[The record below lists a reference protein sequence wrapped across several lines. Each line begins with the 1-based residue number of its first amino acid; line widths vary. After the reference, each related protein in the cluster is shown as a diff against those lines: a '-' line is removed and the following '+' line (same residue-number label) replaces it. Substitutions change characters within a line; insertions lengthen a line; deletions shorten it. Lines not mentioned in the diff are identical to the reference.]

1 MLLDH
6 FGRPALE
13 EADYAFLTVTIAF
26 FEETRVL
33 GVDYASFLIQYD
45 EDGKTKAHGIAQS
58 LHRGLSKLL
67 SGFVAFVA
75 RVIVDVDEDEVIF
88 DDATDGG
95 VSLGE
100 IGKAQAPRTPVSTHL
115 THNELTFRPCSS
127 ERLVNLFQWVRL
139 FVIHARQSC
148 LCHRCDCAAE
158 HDCSQ
163 YLSHTWF
170 VFLRHKDTKK

>member
-1 MLLDH
+1 MLFDH
-6 FGRPALE
+6 LGRPALE

-45 EDGKTKAHGIAQS
+45 EDGKTKAHGVAKSFHGGI
-58 LHRGLSKLL
+58 SKLL

-100 IGKAQAPRTPVSTHL
+100 IGKAQAPRTPVSANL
-115 THNELTFRPCSS
+115 THNELTLRPCSS
-127 ERLVNLFQWVRL
+127 ERLVNLFQRVCL
-139 FVIHARQSC
+139 FVIHAWQSC
-148 LCHRCDCAAE
+148 LCHRCDCAAKY
-158 HDCSQ
+158 DSSQ